1 MEIPPKKIGR
11 KINNILMGAVIGCAI
26 GSVVGMAVQKKREG
40 IIKRLL
46 KRRKKENE

>member
-1 MEIPPKKIGR
+1 MEAPKKISR

-26 GSVVGMAVQKKREG
+26 GSVVGVAMQSKKEG
-40 IIKRLL
+40 FLRRLL